1 MCDVYSVLQTDQIT
15 LGVWPNN
22 LAKSVSKLFFLLLF
36 FFLYSENNLS
46 INIYFLHGIIRFLI
60 EKKWCWDEMSG
71 ATYFKE
77 ILTEAGGKHFRSQD
91 WIFIYFG
98 NLQKTKPFI

>member
-22 LAKSVSKLFFLLLF
+22 LAKSLSKLFFFFLF
-36 FFLYSENNLS
+36 FFVYSENNLS

-60 EKKWCWDEMSG
+60 EKEAVLRRDVRSNIFQRDFDWGWD
-71 ATYFKE
+71 KN
-77 ILTEAGGKHFRSQD
+77 
-91 WIFIYFG
+91 IFG
-98 NLQKTKPFI
+98 HRTKF